1 MVLGETKL
9 VYVCSC
15 SVSDGM
21 VSSSWSS
28 YIKKR
33 EELADCLAAVH

>member
-1 MVLGETKL
+1 MGETKL

-15 SVSDGM
+15 SVSDEM

-28 YIKKR
+28 YMKKR

>member
-1 MVLGETKL
+1 MGETKL

-15 SVSDGM
+15 AVSDGM

-28 YIKKR
+28 YMKKR
-33 EELADCLAAVH
+33 EKLADSLAAVH